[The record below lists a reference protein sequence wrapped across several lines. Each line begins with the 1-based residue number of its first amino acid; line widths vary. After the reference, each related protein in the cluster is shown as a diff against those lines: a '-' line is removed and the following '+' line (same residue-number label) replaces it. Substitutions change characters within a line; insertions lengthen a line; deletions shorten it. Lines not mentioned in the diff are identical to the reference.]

1 MREDCQRGAGKEV
14 GMLELAI
21 TALLISIVAGAL
33 GFTGIARG
41 AASKPGM
48 SCG

>member
-1 MREDCQRGAGKEV
+1 
-14 GMLELAI
+14 MLELAI

-41 AASKPGM
+41 AASMAKLIFGVF
-48 SCG
+48 